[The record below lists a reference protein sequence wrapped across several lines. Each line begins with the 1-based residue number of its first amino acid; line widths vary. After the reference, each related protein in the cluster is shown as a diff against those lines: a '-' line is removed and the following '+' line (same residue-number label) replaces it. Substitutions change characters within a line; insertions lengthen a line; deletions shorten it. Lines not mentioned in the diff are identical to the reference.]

1 MPLTRAQ
8 SRTAVQCRELK
19 PISGV
24 PESDRATP
32 RKRKAQE
39 EEEVY
44 GKGRKQKHRPP
55 SESTSIPRSGIAR
68 KKSAK
73 EQAKALDAEMIK
85 HRARTNSTPMIQKID
100 KLMAEY
106 GDLPLTDV
114 GIPSP
119 NKPTPDTI
127 LSHILNALLSCAH
140 ISHHIARRAL
150 LNLMKQGYYDLKT
163 LKASTWKERVA
174 LLDEAGYARY
184 DFSTATELGKLA
196 TLVKNKYGNVPLR
209 MLIALNS
216 QHTLF
221 ALLGWT
227 LQGVLTFICISGSD
241 ISRILPLETDAESGR
256 KLLKERLKEIKG
268 IGPLGIEIFISTVQ
282 GLWPSL
288 CPFLGS
294 RDLQVAEQIGLGKDA
309 NTIYELL
316 DGNPEQMAKMSVALT
331 KIRLE
336 KHIKEFLE

>member
-8 SRTAVQCRELK
+8 SRTAVQRRELK
-19 PISGV
+19 PTSGV
-24 PESDRATP
+24 SESDKATP

-39 EEEVY
+39 EEELY
-44 GKGRKQKHRPP
+44 GKGRKQKQRAP
-55 SESTSIPRSGIAR
+55 SKSTSIPRSGIAR

-73 EQAKALDAEMIK
+73 EQVKGLDAEMIK
-85 HRARTNSTPMIQKID
+85 HRARTNSTPMILKID

-127 LSHILNALLSCAH
+127 LSHILNALLSSAH
-140 ISHHIARRAL
+140 ISHHIARSAL
-150 LNLMKQGYYDLKT
+150 LNLMKHGYYDLKT

-196 TLVKNKYGNVPLR
+196 TLVKNKYGNVPSR
-209 MLIALNS
+209 MLHSPQFSAC
-216 QHTLF
+216 
-221 ALLGWT
+221 
-227 LQGVLTFICISGSD
+227 FIRA
-241 ISRILPLETDAESGR
+241 SRLDLARGR
-256 KLLKERLKEIKG
+256 KLLKERLKEVKG

-282 GLWPSL
+282 WVWPSL

-294 RDLQVAEQIGLGKDA
+294 RDLQVAEQIGLGKDVNA
-309 NTIYELL
+309 IYELL
-316 DGNPEQMAKMSVALT
+316 DRNPEQMAKLSIALT

-336 KHIKEFLE
+336 KHSQEFLE